1 MLLKGFIM
9 LATIVTE
16 NQDQE
21 SSVYSYKGNLF
32 SFAKIVSESQAKEF
46 VEFAMEKFQNIGQLQ
61 DFIKH
66 ISTELGVVAQVQF
79 TMPVFN
85 KNNPTQIEE
94 RECLMLTF
102 GENKTIIF
110 VGNVYADSCNDFIY
124 STIDFSE
131 KQYHA
136 KTFIYVQTI
145 KNEEYLEALEAG
157 NMDKA
162 KKFYNEIGTIAIA
175 FL

>member
-1 MLLKGFIM
+1 MC
-9 LATIVTE
+9 ATIVTE
-16 NQDQE
+16 IQGQE
-21 SSVYSYKGNLF
+21 SAVYSYRGDLF
-32 SFAKIVSESQAKEF
+32 SFAEIVSESQAKEF
-46 VEFAMEKFQNIGQLQ
+46 VEFAMEKFQSIGQLN

-66 ISTELGVVAQVQF
+66 ISAELGVVSQSEF
-79 TMPVFN
+79 TMPVYEE
-85 KNNPTQIEE
+85 NNPTEIEN
-94 RECLMLTF
+94 RDCLMLNF

-110 VGNVYADSCNDFIY
+110 VGNCYKDYCNDFIY

-131 KQYHA
+131 QQYHA
-136 KTFIYVQTI
+136 NTFVYIQTT
-145 KNEEYLEALEAG
+145 KNKQYLEALEAG

>member
-1 MLLKGFIM
+1 MFM
-9 LATIVTE
+9 CQTMVTE
-16 NQDQE
+16 IQGQE
-21 SSVYSYKGNLF
+21 SAVYSYKGNLL
-32 SFAKIVSESQAKEF
+32 SFAKIITNSQAKEF
-46 VEFAMEKFQNIGQLQ
+46 AEFITEEFQRIGQLE
-61 DFIKH
+61 DFIKP
-66 ISTELGVVAQVQF
+66 ISDELGIVKQECF
-79 TMPVFN
+79 TTPVFN

-110 VGNVYADSCNDFIY
+110 VGNVYADSRNDFIY

-145 KNEEYLEALEAG
+145 KNEQYLEALEAG

-175 FL
+175 FF